1 MMYKSNAFGYVTI
14 MIILTLNM
22 AANDGEMLFH
32 YGGDSNLYIFS
43 LLHMYCIFLLFKILF
58 ITAILRLFQTT

>member
-22 AANDGEMLFH
+22 AANDGEMLF
-32 YGGDSNLYIFS
+32 YYGDSNLYIFS
-43 LLHMYCIFLLFKILF
+43 LLHMYCIFLLFKMVF
-58 ITAILRLFQTT
+58 ITAILKLFQTT